1 MPINVYEHT
10 PNILT
15 TPLIVMRW
23 IVSIAQ
29 LLAIGA
35 SDALFSIPLPVQP
48 LLLLVAASF
57 ATNLYAMTFR
67 RQVSESV
74 LRWYFVFDIIQLC
87 GFLFFT
93 GGTQNPFCLLL
104 LGPLTMAASLLSLYS
119 LCLLIMLTVL
129 CVSVMSF
136 GAYPLQWPDPAPFLS
151 PSYIHSSWFAL
162 MVAFIFISFIVWR
175 LAMETRLVN
184 AALVQ
189 TRAILAERRRVSEL
203 GALAAAAVHE
213 LGSPLGTIAVIT
225 KEMELDTHPD
235 DPFADDIKILREQ
248 TEKCKKILA
257 DLAINPGKKM
267 ESMAVPM
274 RLDRVL
280 MEIATESGGNNR
292 NVVTH
297 VTSRVP
303 ENLPK
308 IAKTANLEYGIG
320 NLIGN
325 AVSYAREKVTIAAEG
340 TAEAITVIISD
351 DGPGFTPGT
360 LQTIGQ
366 PYISTREEHANHMG
380 LGIFISV
387 SLLEGTGASLR
398 FFNAPTGAVVSITW
412 PRSVLEGMAAGQ

>member
-292 NVVTH
+292 NIATH

-303 ENLPK
+303 DNLPK

-320 NLIGN
+320 NLIGI

-360 LQTIGQ
+360 LQAIGQ
-366 PYISTREEHANHMG
+366 PYISTREGHANHMG

-398 FFNAPTGAVVSITW
+398 FFNAPTGAVVSVTW
-412 PRSVLEGMAAGQ
+412 PRSVLEGMTAGQ